1 MLRWITSDLH
11 VHTCLSPCAD
21 LTMSPR
27 KITARALQRHLDLIA
42 ITDHNSA
49 ENVPAVMGAS
59 EGTALKVLPGM
70 EVCTAEEVHVLAL
83 FDTVTAALVL
93 QSLVYGH
100 LQGRNDPEAFGL
112 QVVANKEDEVE
123 GFQERLLIG
132 ATALTLEQLVRAI
145 HELSGLAVAAHV
157 DRESFSVT
165 SQLGFIPPGVKFDA
179 LEVSVNTGNEEAEER
194 FSQYWE
200 IPMMRSSDAH
210 FLSHLGR
217 AVTRF
222 LVEEPT
228 VSELRLALHGEE
240 GRRAV
245 MECVEDD
252 PASA

>member
-1 MLRWITSDLH
+1 MLRWVTSDLH

-27 KITARALQRHLDLIA
+27 KITAQALQRQLDLIA

-49 ENVPAVMGAS
+49 ENVPAVVGAS
-59 EGTALKVLPGM
+59 EGTALTVLPGL

-83 FDTVTAALVL
+83 FDTLTAALVL
-93 QSLVYGH
+93 QSLVYSH
-100 LQGRNDPEAFGL
+100 LQGQNDPDAFGL
-112 QVVANKEDEVE
+112 QVVANKDDEVE

-132 ATALTLEQLVRAI
+132 ATGLTLERLVGAI

-157 DRESFSVT
+157 DRGSFSVI
-165 SQLGFIPPGVKFDA
+165 SQLGFIPPAVKFDA
-179 LEVSVNTGNEEAEER
+179 LEVSANTGDAEAKER
-194 FSQYWE
+194 FGQYRGM
-200 IPMMRSSDAH
+200 PMMRSSDAH

-222 LVEEPT
+222 LIAEPT
-228 VSELRLALHGEE
+228 VRELRLALVGEE

-245 MECVEDD
+245 MKLVENDL
-252 PASA
+252 ASA